1 MNEKGGA
8 GQGKISGNKF
18 ANKKFTKVV
27 IKISPTKVVSE
38 VSSLKESFSLAKKIF
53 L

>member
-18 ANKKFTKVV
+18 ANKKFTNKNKPNKGGQRGV
-27 IKISPTKVVSE
+27 KSKR
-38 VSSLKESFSLAKKIF
+38 KF
-53 L
+53 